1 MLNELSPW
9 HLIIILLIFALL
21 FGSRRLP
28 DAARGLGRSLRIFR
42 AEMQSARDENT
53 EEPNTTEPRQEN
65 TSAPFPT
72 VAPVRDAVPPQAA
85 PVDAVPPGVTTVP
98 AAEPAKPAVD

>member
-28 DAARGLGRSLRIFR
+28 DAARGIGRSLRIFR
-42 AEMQSARDENT
+42 AEMQGARDEAAA
-53 EEPNTTEPRQEN
+53 P
-65 TSAPFPT
+65 SAP
-72 VAPVRDAVPPQAA
+72 APVEDAVPPVTPVVPEPTPA
-85 PVDAVPPGVTTVP
+85 PSDAVPPPVAASV
-98 AAEPAKPAVD
+98 AEPVKPAVD

>member
-21 FGSRRLP
+21 FGSRKLP

-42 AEMQSARDENT
+42 AEMQSARDENVAQ
-53 EEPNTTEPRQEN
+53 PQQEN
-65 TSAPFPT
+65 TSAPFQT
-72 VAPVRDAVPPQAA
+72 VAPPVQDAVPPQPA
-85 PVDAVPPGVTTVP
+85 PADAVPPGVTTVP

>member
-28 DAARGLGRSLRIFR
+28 DAARGLGRSMRIFR
-42 AEMQSARDENT
+42 AEMQSARDENPA
-53 EEPNTTEPRQEN
+53 EPQQDT

-72 VAPVRDAVPPQAA
+72 VAPVQDAVPPQPA
-85 PVDAVPPGVTTVP
+85 PADAVPPGVTTVP